1 MTTSSTALTLAIAM
15 AAILPIKAAHAAEK
29 APKTKA
35 QVERRVETLQI
46 GPQGHIICTGDEP
59 VCEAVRKAHEEG
71 EETQLRFSRDGD
83 PAREFRQLMIRTGPE
98 GFGPRAFALSPEAR
112 GPRSV
117 TQCTRS
123 EAKETSPGVKT
134 YTLTCTERQIGENEV
149 VFLDRGGPG
158 AQLAPLAPLAPPA
171 PPAKP

>member
-1 MTTSSTALTLAIAM
+1 MTSSSTALALASAM
-15 AAILPIKAAHAAEK
+15 AAILPFTAAQAADK
-29 APKTKA
+29 TPKTKA
-35 QVERRVETLQI
+35 QVERRVETLRI
-46 GPQGHIICTGDEP
+46 GPEGPILCTGDEP

-71 EETQLRFSRDGD
+71 EETQFRVSGDGGH
-83 PAREFRQLMIRTGPE
+83 AREFRRLLIRTGPE
-98 GFGPRAFALSPEAR
+98 GFGPRAFATFPEAR

-123 EAKETSPGVKT
+123 EAKETAPGVKT